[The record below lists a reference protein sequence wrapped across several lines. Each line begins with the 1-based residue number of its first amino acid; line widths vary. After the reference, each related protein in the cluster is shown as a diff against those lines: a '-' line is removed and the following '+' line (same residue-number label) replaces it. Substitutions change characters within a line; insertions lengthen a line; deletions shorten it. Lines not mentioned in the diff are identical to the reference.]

1 VRVGVK
7 AAKIAAYI
15 GDMNKYPEKGRQR
28 DKEMSKARRDLDW
41 QRQFELALYPGDAAA
56 IRSSRVP
63 EDEQTCTMCGD
74 FCASR
79 GAGKI
84 FAPYLQGDKI

>member
-1 VRVGVK
+1 VK

-28 DKEMSKARRDLDW
+28 DMEMSKARRDLNW
-41 QRQFELALYPGDAAA
+41 EKQFELALFPWDARV
-56 IRSSRVP
+56 IRASRTP
-63 EDEQTCTMCGD
+63 EDEATCTMCGD

-79 GAGKI
+79 GAGKL
-84 FAPYLQGDKI
+84 FSADLRGDKI